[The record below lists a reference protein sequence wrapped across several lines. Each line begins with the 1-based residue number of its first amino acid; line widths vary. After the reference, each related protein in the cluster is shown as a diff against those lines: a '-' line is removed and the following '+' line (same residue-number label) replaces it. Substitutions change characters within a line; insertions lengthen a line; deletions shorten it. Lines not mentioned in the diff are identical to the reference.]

1 MTKANE
7 LPRTSETDQTLPS
20 ELLLHFQQGDES
32 ALDRLW
38 AYYLPRLQR
47 WTRARLGAAGG
58 YDGVTAED
66 LVQEAFVKSLPR
78 LRMFQPRGPESLF
91 YYFRTILLNLIR
103 DHARSRA
110 RRPLHDHDVE
120 LDMRVCPGPSPL
132 EEVLG
137 RELRD
142 LYEEALTLLPEH
154 EQQLV
159 VAVVEQHCTDQ
170 ELATRFSKP
179 SRDAAR
185 MARSRAMARLT
196 QALTSSCQRGRQ
208 GSDNRLPGQVMVSA
222 AATSSTGAA
231 GR

>member
-7 LPRTSETDQTLPS
+7 LPRTSETDQTVPN
-20 ELLLHFQQGDES
+20 ELLLRFQQGDEG
-32 ALDRLW
+32 ALDSLW

-47 WTRARLGAAGG
+47 WTRARLGFAGH
-58 YDGVTAED
+58 DGVTAED
-66 LVQEAFVKSLPR
+66 LVQEAFVRSLPR
-78 LRMFQPRGPESLF
+78 LRTFKPRGPASLF
-91 YYFRTILLNLIR
+91 NYFRTILLNLIR

-110 RRPLHDHDVE
+110 RRPLCDDVE
-120 LDMRVCPGPSPL
+120 LDMRVHPGPSPL

-137 RELRD
+137 REMRI
-142 LYEEALTLLPEH
+142 LYEEALAGLPEH

-170 ELATRFSKP
+170 DLAARFAKP

-196 QALTSSCQRGRQ
+196 QALTSSRRRGTRW
-208 GSDNRLPGQVMVSA
+208 L
-222 AATSSTGAA
+222 
-231 GR
+231 